1 MAHPNISG
9 GTSVL
14 PYPLIIWLFLAFC
27 EAIRHLYIIKE
38 KGQNPNKARSLAVR
52 CLIATGLGL
61 WEVLM
66 LEKDWLLIVLTY
78 LSTGW
83 WIHNTVIALG
93 LGRKAWYLNGTG
105 PMDRYLRP
113 YAPYFWIMLTILCF
127 GSLAAYFFNI

>member
-1 MAHPNISG
+1 MLS
-9 GTSVL
+9 L
-14 PYPLIIWLFLAFC
+14 PYSPLIIWLFLALL
-27 EAIRHLYIIKE
+27 EALRHLYIIKV
-38 KGQNPNKARSLAVR
+38 KGQSPDKFKSLAVR

-61 WEVLM
+61 WEVVM
-66 LEKDWLLIVLTY
+66 LDKFWLQIFLTY
-78 LSTGW
+78 FSTGW

-93 LGRKAWYLNGTG
+93 LGRKVWYLNGTG